1 MPPNQKGGK
10 GYKKGK
16 HTGEVDVKM
25 IDWDDDDGQ
34 MLGRVIKSVGNR
46 RFRVFCNDNKERLCR
61 LAGAIRKSQWVN
73 EGTVVILSLRELSSS
88 SASASNADDLGDIL
102 QVVDPGLYGKLKKM
116 DGVNSNIFVQV
127 ENMDVQQ
134 VKERIAKGI
143 SVQDEDDI
151 FDRTDAMDD
160 DEKEQE
166 ALREE
171 NKKQKEMKIKK
182 ERNAKENNNGG
193 NESEDSLDIENI

>member
-25 IDWDDDDGQ
+25 IDWDEDDGQ

-61 LAGAIRKSQWVN
+61 LAGTIRKSQWVN
-73 EGTVVILSLRELSSS
+73 EGTVVVLSLRDLSSAS
-88 SASASNADDLGDIL
+88 SSASNADDLGDIL
-102 QVVDPGLYGKLKKM
+102 QVVDPGLYGKLKKLK
-116 DGVNSNIFVQV
+116 GINPNLFIQV

-134 VKERIAKGI
+134 VKERIAKGM

-151 FDRTDAMDD
+151 FDRTDCPDD
-160 DEKEQE
+160 NEKEQK
-166 ALREE
+166 EE
-171 NKKQKEMKIKK
+171 NKKQNEMKIKK

-193 NESEDSLDIENI
+193 NDSGDSLDIDAI

>member
-16 HTGEVDVKM
+16 HTGEVDLKM
-25 IDWDDDDGQ
+25 IDWDEKDGQ

-73 EGTVVILSLRELSSS
+73 EGTVVVLSLRDLSSS
-88 SASASNADDLGDIL
+88 SSSAVSNADDLGDIL

-116 DGVNSNIFVQV
+116 NGINPNLFVQV
-127 ENMDVQQ
+127 ENMDLQQ
-134 VKERIAKGI
+134 VKERIAKGG
-143 SVQDEDDI
+143 SAQDEDDI
-151 FDRTDAMDD
+151 FDRTDAI
-160 DEKEQE
+160 DEE
-166 ALREE
+166 REE
-171 NKKQKEMKIKK
+171 KKKQIEIKINK
-182 ERNAKENNNGG
+182 ERNAKQNNNGG